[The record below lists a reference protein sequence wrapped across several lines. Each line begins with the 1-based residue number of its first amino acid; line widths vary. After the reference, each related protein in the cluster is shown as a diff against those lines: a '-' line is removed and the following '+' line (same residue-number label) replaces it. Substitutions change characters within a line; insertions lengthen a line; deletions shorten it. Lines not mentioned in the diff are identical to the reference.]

1 MEDGDQTPSSFSF
14 TILNPP
20 SLGAA
25 KQGGD
30 GSILVP
36 ITCPWTISSSRV

>member
-1 MEDGDQTPSSFSF
+1 MEDGVKMPSSFLF
-14 TILNPP
+14 AIVNPP

-30 GSILVP
+30 GSIFAS
-36 ITCPWTISSSRV
+36 ITCP